1 MKEKEK
7 LNLNPNPNPNLMMP
21 SLLLPPPL
29 HYMMN
34 SFQQLALCSH
44 SKENILHAVGMMYDH
59 CMKEKTSLDQ
69 LQFPC
74 GMNLNFT
81 YCEAYELTPLTMEI
95 EPPENTYTRPLG
107 NVVFPMI
114 GISYTP
120 ANKEKCLA
128 YLNRLLR

>member
-1 MKEKEK
+1 
-7 LNLNPNPNPNLMMP
+7 
-21 SLLLPPPL
+21 
-29 HYMMN
+29 MMN
-34 SFQQLALCSH
+34 DFQQLALCSH

-74 GMNLNFT
+74 GMNLKFT
-81 YCEAYELTPLTMEI
+81 YCEAYELTPLSMEI